1 MGNDVSGR
9 KVKTGMKKM
18 ALRVAAFWAIAAAAL
33 PGGAAAPVSLRGK
46 LIQPEGRP
54 AIETAEHKVVRLEA
68 SDEPIGGVLAD
79 KRLAGSDVEVLGHYA
94 APDRFVVDPVHTRP
108 VFVHKGGK
116 RLYVTYWCE
125 VCAIRTYTPGK
136 CWCCQKE
143 TDLDLRE
150 TEQ

>member
-1 MGNDVSGR
+1 MRIWLSV
-9 KVKTGMKKM
+9 
-18 ALRVAAFWAIAAAAL
+18 AWVAAMCVSM
-33 PGGAAAPVSLRGK
+33 AAPGESVSLRGR
-46 LIQPEGRP
+46 LVQAEGKPR
-54 AIETAEHKVVRLEA
+54 IETGGKTVYLDAA
-68 SDEPIGGVLAD
+68 DEPVAGVLSD
-79 KRLAGSDVEVLGHYA
+79 PRLAGADFEVVGHYTE
-94 APDRFVVDPVHTRP
+94 PTRFLVDPVHTRP

-136 CWCCQKE
+136 CWCCQKD